1 MPENKKRVCWSS
13 VILFSYIGVV
23 MLLTLIKIER
33 PHEVSFTS
41 FLGIEMDKWAHFIMF
56 LPLAMCLF
64 LFLKW
69 NSIPFD
75 IPRFFWSVLCAGIIW
90 GLAIEL
96 LQGNATTYRGEDPY
110 DLLADSIGTL
120 AGLIIVLAFGTT
132 IEKWVGKILR
142 I

>member
-1 MPENKKRVCWSS
+1 
-13 VILFSYIGVV
+13 

-33 PHEVSFTS
+33 PHEASFTS